1 MSTHYA
7 TERVAAAIQKHLIEV
22 DATPPTIEA
31 TRLANEI
38 TEIVWTEL
46 NDAGLTRETL
56 EGFFVATNRRARAQ
70 ANAGVA
76 S

>member
-1 MSTHYA
+1 M
-7 TERVAAAIQKHLIEV
+7 AAAIQEHLINV
-22 DATPPTIEA
+22 DATPPTREA

-46 NDAGLTRETL
+46 NEVGLTRETL

-70 ANAGVA
+70 GTA
-76 S
+76 